1 MKGKKGNNTQII
13 DRGILVKK
21 VDRRACLFVSLL
33 FISFIIIPFASSKPE
48 DNPFNKLWEQILGLD
63 TRVEALENNP
73 NLSPLKFYHFTEKT
87 DILINSMEIEE
98 IAAFTLCPLNPSN
111 NRIWDMEFQY
121 KFKSDSPVRYDATI
135 IVEIFDDKGS
145 SIGVMTSD
153 DFFPGLEWD
162 SSIIRGARARAR
174 VSRNQDK
181 YTIKRFV
188 NPRAPPGI
196 DRKITIT
203 NLDLVINTLEGI

>member
-13 DRGILVKK
+13 DSGIIVKK
-21 VDRRACLFVSLL
+21 VEWRACLFFSLL

-63 TRVEALENNP
+63 IRVAALENNP
-73 NLSPLKFYHFTEKT
+73 NLSPLKFYHFTIKT
-87 DILINSMEIEE
+87 EILINSMEIEE

-121 KFKSDSPVRYDATI
+121 KFKADSPVLYDATI
-135 IVEIFDDKGS
+135 IVKLFDDKGDS
-145 SIGVMTSD
+145 MGVMTSD
-153 DFFPGLEWD
+153 NFFPGLEWD
-162 SSIIRGARARAR
+162 SSKTRGLKIQSM
-174 VSRNQDK
+174 SRNQDK
-181 YTIKRFV
+181 YTIKIFV
-188 NPRAPPGI
+188 DPRAPPGI

-203 NLDLVINTLEGI
+203 NLDLVINTLEGL